1 MLSQIMLGSDKTTV
15 SVGTGNTEFHPLY
28 LSIGNVHNSIRR
40 AHKDAVV
47 PIAFLAIPKG
57 EFELCISF
65 CCIRDGSTAARGEAE
80 TDEFRT
86 FRKQLYHA
94 SIAHILTPLKQYM
107 TEYDIVRCP
116 DGHFRRVIFDLGP
129 FIADYPEQVVL
140 AGIVTGWCPKYVP
153 SNRAL
158 LIIQAHM

>member
-28 LSIGNVHNSIRR
+28 LSIGNVHNSVRR
-40 AHKDAVV
+40 AHKDAVIPV
-47 PIAFLAIPKG
+47 GFLAIPKG
-57 EFELCISF
+57 ESSHYISTHHIF
-65 CCIRDGSTAARGEAE
+65 TQGSTVARGEAE

-94 SIAHILTPLKQYM
+94 SIAHILTPLKRYM

-116 DGHFRRVIFDLGP
+116 DGHFRRVIYDLGP

-140 AGIVTGWCPKYVP
+140 AGIVTGWCPKYV
-153 SNRAL
+153 SRL
-158 LIIQAHM
+158 TKV

>member
-1 MLSQIMLGSDKTTV
+1 MLSSIILGSDKTTV

-28 LSIGNVHNSIRR
+28 LSIGNVHNSLRR
-40 AHKDAVV
+40 AHKDAVT

-57 EFELCISF
+57 KLMYYHTSWHILNARC
-65 CCIRDGSTAARGEAE
+65 GLTAARGEAE

-94 SIAHILTPLKQYM
+94 SIAHILTPLKRFM
-107 TEYDIVRCP
+107 TDYDVVRCP
-116 DGHFRRVIFDLGP
+116 DGHFRRVIYDLGP

-140 AGIVTGWCPKYVP
+140 AGIVTGWCPK
-153 SNRAL
+153 
-158 LIIQAHM
+158 

>member
-1 MLSQIMLGSDKTTV
+1 MLSSIILGSDKTTV

-28 LSIGNVHNSIRR
+28 LSIGNVHNSLRR
-40 AHKDAVV
+40 AHKDAVI

-57 EFELCISF
+57 TLMDYITISMLRF
-65 CCIRDGSTAARGEAE
+65 GLAAARGEAE

-94 SIAHILTPLKQYM
+94 SIAHILTPLKRFM
-107 TEYDIVRCP
+107 TDYDVVRCP
-116 DGHFRRVIFDLGP
+116 DGHFRRVIYDLGP

-140 AGIVTGWCPKYVP
+140 AGIVTGWCPK
-153 SNRAL
+153 
-158 LIIQAHM
+158 

>member
-1 MLSQIMLGSDKTTV
+1 MISSIILGSDKTTV

-28 LSIGNVHNSIRR
+28 LSVGNVHNSVRR
-40 AHKDAVV
+40 AHKDAVM

-57 EFELCISF
+57 MPAYF
-65 CCIRDGSTAARGEAE
+65 STFLTLRCGLTVARGEAE

-94 SIAHILTPLKQYM
+94 SIAHILTPLKPFM
-107 TEYDIVRCP
+107 TDYDVVRCP
-116 DGHFRRVIFDLGP
+116 DRHFRRVIYDLGP

-140 AGIVTGWCPKYVP
+140 AGIVTGWCPK
-153 SNRAL
+153 
-158 LIIQAHM
+158 